1 MSIVGSRVAWYADPI
16 GAILIGL
23 LILVSWA
30 ANAFD
35 HVWLLVGKSA
45 PQEFI
50 SKLIYL
56 VVTHDTRI
64 KKVDTVCVSS
74 GARADLARAN
84 STQCRAYHAGQNYYV
99 EVDIVMD
106 EDLPLKVTHDVSQ
119 TLQRKLEGL
128 ADVERAYVHVDYED
142 EHDIKEEHKPLY
154 EVTQSRTIKERTMA
168 LMYLFRKKEAT

>member
-64 KKVDTVCVSS
+64 TKVDTVCVSNQ
-74 GARADLARAN
+74 ARADWAGAN
-84 STQCRAYHAGQNYYV
+84 LIQCRAYHAGQNYYV

-106 EDLPLKVTHDVSQ
+106 EALPLKITHDVSQ

-142 EHDIKEEHKPLY
+142 EHDIHEEHKPLY
-154 EVTQSRTIKERTMA
+154 EVTQKRTIGERAKA